1 MKTTMNT
8 NNQFFILLWITVSIL
23 FLCITSCV
31 GPKRSL
37 EDKCILKDPRYTQ
50 FVIDHDLQSDVDDF
64 LNENR
69 D

>member
-50 FVIDHDLQSDVDDF
+50 FVIDHNLQSDIEDF

>member
-1 MKTTMNT
+1 MKTTMKT
-8 NNQFFILLWITVSIL
+8 NNRFFILLSITVSVL

-50 FVIDHDLQSDVDDF
+50 FVIDHNLQSDIEDF